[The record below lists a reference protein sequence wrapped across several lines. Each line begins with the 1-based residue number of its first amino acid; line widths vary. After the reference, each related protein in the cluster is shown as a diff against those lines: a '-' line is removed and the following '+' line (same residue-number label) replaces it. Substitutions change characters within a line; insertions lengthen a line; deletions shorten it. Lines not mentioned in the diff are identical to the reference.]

1 MASRSTENV
10 RPAGLPRLA
19 LLLVFIL
26 MGTSSCAYVARVS
39 QDGAGADPDARS
51 IDPKT
56 SADGQFVV
64 FASDATNLVPG
75 DANAEKDIFVRDNA
89 AGTTEL
95 ISESING
102 GSANGVSGQPDIS
115 DDGRYVVYWSF
126 ADDLVPGDSNGG
138 SDVFWHDRQ
147 TGATERVSVD
157 SAGNQVDQGSLG
169 GSVSNDGRYIAFYT
183 AASIDPADTNN
194 GSHDVYRHDR
204 LTGDTQLISKSSA
217 GSAAGSSFV
226 PVITDGGGEVVFHSS
241 ATNLV
246 ANDTNG
252 KSDVYVYVEL
262 EFIDLILSPS
272 FGGNGHSYVGDATG
286 GGLSGDVVFTSS
298 ADNLVPGDTNGV
310 ADVFH
315 WQINQLSATIDRI
328 SDGDAPSGAPTINAA
343 GTQIAYE
350 SEATNLQEPGAS
362 PADTNGVSDIYLWTF
377 HPVTPTTQLMSQTRL
392 EELPDGASFR
402 PSISADGTA
411 VAYQT
416 TAANLGFTDTNGA
429 EDIVIR
435 PTLDPQIDTVTGTL
449 TAGQTSTLS
458 LTGRFTPQAIASL
471 GGNGVTSA
479 TVDSASFGAVDLTVT
494 LDPAATQ
501 GPRAL
506 TIWIPAPQLGAPP
519 GLGSADQV
527 TVQVSGP

>member
-1 MASRSTENV
+1 M
-10 RPAGLPRLA
+10 
-19 LLLVFIL
+19 
-26 MGTSSCAYVARVS
+26 
-39 QDGAGADPDARS
+39 
-51 IDPKT
+51 
-56 SADGQFVV
+56 
-64 FASDATNLVPG
+64 
-75 DANAEKDIFVRDNA
+75 
-89 AGTTEL
+89 
-95 ISESING
+95 
-102 GSANGVSGQPDIS
+102 
-115 DDGRYVVYWSF
+115 
-126 ADDLVPGDSNGG
+126 
-138 SDVFWHDRQ
+138 FWHDRQ

-183 AASIDPADTNN
+183 AAFIDPADTNN

-262 EFIDLILSPS
+262 KFIDLILSPS
-272 FGGNGHSYVGDATG
+272 FGGNGHSYVGDANRWGPLRRRRLHLVRRQLGAWRHQRRRRRLPLADQPAVRHHRSNQRRRRTVRRANHQRRG
-286 GGLSGDVVFTSS
+286 HTDRLRIRGDEPAGARRQPGRHQWRVRHLPVDLPPGH
-298 ADNLVPGDTNGV
+298 AD
-310 ADVFH
+310 
-315 WQINQLSATIDRI
+315 
-328 SDGDAPSGAPTINAA
+328 DAAH
-343 GTQIAYE
+343 
-350 SEATNLQEPGAS
+350 EP
-362 PADTNGVSDIYLWTF
+362 D
-377 HPVTPTTQLMSQTRL
+377 TRL

-435 PTLDPQIDTVTGTL
+435 LTLDPQIDTVTGTL

-506 TIWIPAPQLGAPP
+506 TIWIPAPRLGAPP

-527 TVQVSGP
+527 TVQVSGPYELSSDRSAEPAATRPQLASTPKLGRAEDCIASLRRSRRRHGGGTIGVDPVSCTRVVVSQAALEAA